1 MERVLDFSDVTSY
14 DFSLMGADMVLKLFQ
29 GNVVTKI
36 RIGTD
41 KNSQN
46 IKAIQDR
53 AVVATN
59 APAMAAPVKQ
69 VAVAGTK
76 PVVMGLIRKDE
87 PKPVPSRQKRV
98 PLTRLTEAQVK
109 EIRQNWDATV
119 KACGTKNAAADQLGR
134 VYNCS
139 AKNIY
144 AIIYRYS
151 WANI

>member
-14 DFSLMGADMVLKLFQ
+14 DFSLMGPDMVLKLFQ

-41 KNSQN
+41 KNIETPKPIQQN
-46 IKAIQDR
+46 RPI
-53 AVVATN
+53 AVAAN
-59 APAMAAPVKQ
+59 APIPVKQ
-69 VAVAGTK
+69 VAGASIK
-76 PVVMGLIRKDE
+76 PAVVGLIRKE
-87 PKPVPSRQKRV
+87 EVASAPTRQKRV
-98 PLTRLTEAQVK
+98 PLTRLTETQVK

-134 VYNCS
+134 IYKCS

-151 WANI
+151 WANV